1 MQTRVLSHE
10 YHESFGKMMLQIA
23 TGASSKIMQTIERNR
38 IMVHIKCFFTPE
50 IGWDNTWYNVIYE
63 YVKNDNNLKA
73 LLQNNDKKFLEFI
86 RSRTI
91 FRLYTFVY
99 RILFQGIKLHGRK
112 RSVLYNFSTT

>member
-1 MQTRVLSHE
+1 MMQTRVLSHE

-91 FRLYTFVY
+91 FRL
-99 RILFQGIKLHGRK
+99 
-112 RSVLYNFSTT
+112 

>member
-1 MQTRVLSHE
+1 MSIMNLSE
-10 YHESFGKMMLQIA
+10 NDAANCNGSIF
-23 TGASSKIMQTIERNR
+23 KIMQTIERNR

>member
-1 MQTRVLSHE
+1 
-10 YHESFGKMMLQIA
+10 
-23 TGASSKIMQTIERNR
+23 
-38 IMVHIKCFFTPE
+38 MVHIKCFFTPE

>member
-1 MQTRVLSHE
+1 
-10 YHESFGKMMLQIA
+10 
-23 TGASSKIMQTIERNR
+23 MQTIERNR

-86 RSRTI
+86 KTEPSSD
-91 FRLYTFVY
+91 YTLSFIEYCFKV
-99 RILFQGIKLHGRK
+99 
-112 RSVLYNFSTT
+112 